1 MPKSEFNDQLAVRDG
16 QVTVS
21 GVVDPDTTARATK
34 SGADVDVHWVVAQ
47 GNVVAHGHVHAD
59 LKHNTF
65 SQPDRQGSQTW
76 KAGPAQVS
84 GVTVTVALEPRPAQ
98 LEAFEWHQEVQLK
111 IT

>member
-21 GVVDPDTTARATK
+21 GVVDPDTTARAKK

-59 LKHNTF
+59 GKTF
-65 SQPDRQGSQTW
+65 TQKDQHGAKRW
-76 KAGPAQVS
+76 KDGPAQVS
-84 GVTVTVALEPRPAQ
+84 GVTVTVTLDPRPAQ
-98 LEAFEWHQEVQLK
+98 LDASAWHQEVELK
-111 IT
+111 RG